1 MRDTGTHRLSGVKLF
16 TDETG
21 ILQHSKYGVIDRRH
35 GYCTD
40 DNARALIAAVRHHQ
54 LYGGDESL
62 RLAKRY
68 LEFLLF
74 MHIDGAGYHNRLSYD
89 KRYLDEEGTED
100 SIGHALWATGCT
112 INSRAPSMLKQL
124 SRTLF
129 DESLPQA
136 RSFTSPRGNAF
147 TLLGLCEYSKA
158 HSQDANLRKDIA
170 RFASFLGDRYSDT
183 AEPGWMWF
191 ENYVTYASPRLPQAL
206 LETGNLLGDESF
218 LRIGKESL
226 DFLVETQFADGVF
239 HPIGTEGWYRRG
251 GERAYYDQQPIE
263 ASCMVEACITAHR
276 VLSEER
282 YVDYAYNAF
291 QWFHGNN
298 SSGLTLVDKDNYT
311 CFDGLTP
318 EGLNQNKG
326 AESTISYLL
335 ADLSISTGSQQR
347 I

>member
-1 MRDTGTHRLSGVKLF
+1 MRDTDTNRLCGIELF

-62 RLAKRY
+62 HLAKRY

-74 MHIDGAGYHNRLSYD
+74 MHVDGAGFHNLLSYD
-89 KRYLDEEGTED
+89 RRYLDEEGTED

-112 INSRAPSMLKQL
+112 INSRAPRMLKQL
-124 SRTLF
+124 SRLLF
-129 DESLPQA
+129 DESLPTA
-136 RSFTSPRGNAF
+136 REFTSPRGNAF

-158 HSQDANLRKDIA
+158 HPLDSNLRKDIVT
-170 RFASFLGDRYSDT
+170 FASFLVDRYSDN
-183 AEPGWMWF
+183 AEPGWKWF
-191 ENYVTYASPRLPQAL
+191 EEYVTYANPRLPQAL
-206 LETGNLLGDESF
+206 LEAGNLLGDESF

-226 DFLVETQFADGVF
+226 DFLVETQFTDGVF
-239 HPIGTEGWYRRG
+239 HPIGTKGWYRKG

-263 ASCMVEACITAHR
+263 ASCMAEACITAHR
-276 VLSEER
+276 ALVEER
-282 YVDYAYNAF
+282 YVDYAHKAF

-298 SSGLTLVDKDNYT
+298 SSSLMLLDKENYT
-311 CFDGLTP
+311 CYDGLTP

-335 ADLSISTGSQQR
+335 AELSITARHQQR